1 MADVGNVNAPMGFQ
15 PVCHANGNRY
25 VGKGNRYYK
34 GTAANT
40 RICKGDRV
48 VITTCT
54 DPNGFPEI
62 IKATS
67 AASACTGVVV
77 GFEVTPSNLHKLCYE
92 ATDTGY
98 LMVEDDPSVLYR
110 IQEDSVG
117 GALTVAAVDDYIDPI
132 TNLDGDAQ
140 TGLSKLQL
148 DSSTIGS
155 GSSCRIARL
164 DNGSQNAVGDYAK
177 WLVQMNLS
185 TEVND
190 SASNLT
196 DI

>member
-1 MADVGNVNAPMGFQ
+1 MADVGNVNAPQGFT
-15 PVCHANGNRY
+15 PECHVNGQKY
-25 VGKGNRYYK
+25 SGCGNRYYK

-40 RICKGDRV
+40 RIAKGDRV
-48 VITTCT
+48 VAVASN
-54 DPNGFPEI
+54 DPLGNREI
-62 IKATS
+62 VKA
-67 AASACTGVVV
+67 AHNAPCTGVVV
-77 GFEVTPSNLHKLCYE
+77 GFEVVPSDLHKLCYE

-98 LMVEDDPSVLYR
+98 VMVEDGNDVLYS

-117 GALTVAAVDDYIDPI
+117 GALAVLTAVGEYIDPVV
-132 TNLDGDAQ
+132 NLDGNAS

-148 DSSTIGS
+148 DSSTLGS
-155 GSSCRIARL
+155 GTSCRIWGL
-164 DNGSQNAVGDYAK
+164 DQVVKNRVGDYAK
-177 WLVQMNLS
+177 WLVQMNQS

>member
-1 MADVGNVNAPMGFQ
+1 MSNVNAPMGFV
-15 PVCHANGNRY
+15 PVCDANGRRY

-48 VITTCT
+48 VAVASH
-54 DPNGFPEI
+54 DPLGNREI
-62 IKATS
+62 VKA
-67 AASACTGVVV
+67 AAGSPCTGVVV
-77 GFEVTPSNLHKLCYE
+77 GFEVDTTNLHKLCYE

-98 LMVEDDPSVLYR
+98 LMVEDDPNILYR
-110 IQEDSVG
+110 IQEDSDG
-117 GALTVAAVDDYIDPI
+117 GALAIITAVGEYIDSI
-132 TNLDGDAQ
+132 TNLDGDQQ

-148 DSSTIGS
+148 DSSTLGS
-155 GSSCRIARL
+155 GVACRIARL
-164 DNGSQNAVGDYAK
+164 DNSPDNAVGTYAK
-177 WLVQMNLS
+177 WLVQMNQS
-185 TEVND
+185 TEIND